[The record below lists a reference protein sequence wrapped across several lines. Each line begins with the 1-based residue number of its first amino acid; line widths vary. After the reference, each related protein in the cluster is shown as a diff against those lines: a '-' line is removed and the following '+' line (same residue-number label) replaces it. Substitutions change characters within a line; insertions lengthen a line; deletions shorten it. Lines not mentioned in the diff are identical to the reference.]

1 MFEKQRKLMVEAQI
15 KARGVKDKKV
25 LKDFLKVPRHEFVP
39 KELQDEAYND
49 CPLPIGNGQTISQ
62 PYIVALMT
70 EALNLNKKDKVLE
83 VGTGSGYQTA
93 ILAELAKKVYTI
105 ELYKELSE
113 RAENI
118 LKKSNYKNIHFI
130 VGDGKKGFEKE
141 SPYDKI
147 IITAAAKTLPES
159 LLKQLKVEGIMVLPL
174 GGGFVQHLLK
184 ITKLSKDKYKKEKL
198 EDVLFVPLV

>member
-1 MFEKQRKLMVEAQI
+1 
-15 KARGVKDKKV
+15 
-25 LKDFLKVPRHEFVP
+25 
-39 KELQDEAYND
+39 
-49 CPLPIGNGQTISQ
+49 
-62 PYIVALMT
+62 MT
-70 EALNLNKKDKVLE
+70 DALNLNKKDKVLE

-118 LKKSNYKNIHFI
+118 LKKLNYKNIYFI

-147 IITAAAKTLPES
+147 IITAAAKTLPEP
-159 LLKQLKVEGIMVLPL
+159 LLKQLKIKGIMVLPF
-174 GGGFVQHLLK
+174 GGSFVQHLLR